1 MIYKNILVQTK
12 DLITTIT
19 LNRAEHLNA
28 FTLELIGEFL
38 DALSVARNDESRV
51 IILTG
56 AGRAFCAGGDLNAMK
71 NKTGMFAGD
80 EKELK
85 QLYQDG
91 IQQIPLLI
99 EKIEKPI
106 IAMINGAAVGAGC
119 DLACMCDMRFM
130 SDSAIMKDSFINL
143 ALVSGD
149 GGAYF
154 LHRLIGYAKTME
166 LLLSG
171 RKVDS
176 SEALRIGLVNQVIA
190 HDQLKEKTY
199 DFAQKLVA
207 LPFNALKLNK
217 QGIKDAYYSS
227 LEDHLELMAT
237 LQSKTQRSDEHFK
250 LVNQFLNK

>member
-1 MIYKNILVQTK
+1 MAYKNILTETK
-12 DLITTIT
+12 EFITTIT
-19 LNRAEHLNA
+19 LNRPDHLNA
-28 FTLELIGEFL
+28 FTLELIHEFL
-38 DALSVARNDESRV
+38 DALEKAKTDESRV
-51 IILTG
+51 VIITG

-85 QLYQDG
+85 KIYQDG

-99 EKIEKPI
+99 ETIEKPI

-119 DLACMCDMRFM
+119 DLACMCDLRFM

-149 GGAYF
+149 GGAFF

-171 RKVDS
+171 RKVES
-176 SEALRIGLVNQVIA
+176 KEALQIGLVNKVVAIGE
-190 HDQLKEKTY
+190 LKNETY
-199 DFAQKLVA
+199 SFAKKLSR
-207 LPFNALKLNK
+207 LPFKALKMNK
-217 QGIKDAYYSS
+217 LGIKDAYTSN
-227 LEDHLELMAT
+227 LKDHLELMAT
-237 LQSKTQRSDEHFK
+237 LQSKTQRSDEHFE
-250 LVNQFLNK
+250 LVNKFLEN